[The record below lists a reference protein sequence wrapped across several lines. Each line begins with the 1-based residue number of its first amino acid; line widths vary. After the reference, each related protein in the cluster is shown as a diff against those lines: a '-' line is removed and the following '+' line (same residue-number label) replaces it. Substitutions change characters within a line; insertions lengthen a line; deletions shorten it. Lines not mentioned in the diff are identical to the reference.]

1 MGKNKL
7 QRYSDNKDLEN
18 VFEHTDFDDDGI
30 KPPIGEWS
38 RKVFGNDHP
47 VVLELACGKGEYTIS
62 LAKSDPDKNFIGVD
76 IKGDRIWK
84 GANRAKDQ
92 NLTNVRFLRCFI
104 DHLDEF
110 FGSEEISEI
119 WITFPDP
126 FLKKSK
132 SNKRLTS
139 PKFLDIYRNV
149 ARKDAIVHLKTD
161 SKPLFEFTNE
171 VITEQNLPVLDKID
185 DLYSESVIPDELAI
199 QTYYEKKHLERGRS
213 IQYIQFRLN
222 R

>member
-7 QRYSDNKDLEN
+7 QRYSDNKELDN
-18 VFEHTDFDDDGI
+18 VFEHTEFQDEDVP
-30 KPPIGEWS
+30 KGEWS
-38 RKVFGNDHP
+38 SRIFENDNP
-47 VVLELACGKGEYTIS
+47 IILELACGKGEYTTS
-62 LAKSDPDKNFIGVD
+62 LAASNPDKNFIGVD

-92 NLTNVRFLRCFI
+92 DLENVRFLRCFI

-110 FGSEEISEI
+110 FGSEEVSEI

-139 PKFLDIYRNV
+139 PKFLDIYRKV
-149 ARKDAIVHLKTD
+149 AQKDAIVHLKTD
-161 SKPLFEFTNE
+161 SKPLFDFTTE
-171 VITEQNLPVLDKID
+171 VVTEQHLPVLKKID
-185 DLYSESVIPDELAI
+185 DLYSESVIPNELSI
-199 QTYYEKKHLERGRS
+199 QTYYEKKHLERGRT
-213 IQYIQFRLN
+213 IQYIRFRLN
-222 R
+222 RG

>member
-7 QRYSDNKDLEN
+7 QRYSDNKELDN
-18 VFEHTDFDDDGI
+18 VFEHTEFQDEDVP
-30 KPPIGEWS
+30 KGEWS
-38 RKVFGNDHP
+38 SRIFENDNP
-47 VVLELACGKGEYTIS
+47 IILELACGKGEYTTS
-62 LAKSDPDKNFIGVD
+62 LAASNPDKNFIGVD

-92 NLTNVRFLRCFI
+92 DLENVRFLRCFI

-110 FGSEEISEI
+110 FGSEEVSEI

-139 PKFLDIYRNV
+139 PKFLDIYRKV
-149 ARKDAIVHLKTD
+149 AQKDAIVHLKTD
-161 SKPLFEFTNE
+161 SKPLFDFTTE
-171 VITEQNLPVLDKID
+171 VVTEQHLPVLKKID
-185 DLYSESVIPDELAI
+185 DLYSESVIPDELSI
-199 QTYYEKKHLERGRS
+199 QTYYEKKHLERGRT
-213 IQYIQFRLN
+213 IQYIRFRLN
-222 R
+222 RG